1 MASVTGTK
9 ARAAAGGWPCP
20 CARSTP
26 ATPAVTTSSV
36 KARCFMARILEAR
49 PRRGKRKALFQSGV
63 KRERIPAMKWL
74 AVLAATTA
82 MAAAQAPKTGDVVAR
97 IGSYASEYG
106 ARLENVVSEETY
118 QQFSK
123 SRFGLSL
130 VRNLRSDYALTY
142 VGGSG
147 WIGYRD

>member
-9 ARAAAGGWPCP
+9 TRAAAGCWPGP

-26 ATPAVTTSSV
+26 ATPAVTTRRV
-36 KARCFMARILEAR
+36 KTRCFMARILEVRA
-49 PRRGKRKALFQSGV
+49 RRGKEKGLFQSCA
-63 KRERIPAMKWL
+63 KRERIRAMKWL
-74 AVLAATTA
+74 AALAAVTTL
-82 MAAAQAPKTGDVVAR
+82 AAAQAPKTGDVVGR
-97 IGSYASEYG
+97 IGSYVSEYG
-106 ARLENVVSEETY
+106 ARVENVVSEETY

-123 SRFGLSL
+123 SPFGLSL

-147 WIGYRD
+147 WIRY